1 MSELNGFDAYSPREI
16 AMRVETVGVTK
27 ARMATLPL
35 LMLGML
41 AGAFIGLG
49 ALFFVLVKSDAT
61 LSFAVSQVLGG
72 VVFSLGLLLV
82 MLLFSFGENL
92 EALAYLYWP
101 ALVLLGI
108 AARRRFRHPW
118 QRNVRLARNAIARRE
133 SQRQS
138 NRHPGYAAQ

>member
-35 LMLGML
+35 LMLGVL

-72 VVFSLGLLLV
+72 VVFSL
-82 MLLFSFGENL
+82 
-92 EALAYLYWP
+92 
-101 ALVLLGI
+101 
-108 AARRRFRHPW
+108 
-118 QRNVRLARNAIARRE
+118 
-133 SQRQS
+133 
-138 NRHPGYAAQ
+138 